1 MGTWRVREIDAG
13 TWLPSREVGGVDG
26 VSIIR
31 KIGRDAKMLE
41 SAMMEVTGTL
51 GEGYYRVE
59 LLDDGGSLVNVAT
72 LLFAPDDF
80 EWKYRQWSGSMSGRS
95 VLAPASERRLSPGA
109 YAPRGVDGAQWCV
122 DMLSEVID
130 APVTR
135 EGSFSLAQHVVFD
148 LGDSYLDAVWA
159 VLDAAGW
166 CMQVS
171 DDGTVTVREMPSE
184 PSLVIDSANTAL
196 LMPDFLRSMPIE
208 DVPNVLRVYDGTTE
222 YVAENDDPA
231 SPTSIPARGRRIEE
245 VEGDPTLREG
255 ETYGQ
260 YARRR
265 LAELSDIC
273 EEMDIEREYVDGIV
287 PYDVIRAN
295 LPEPGVVGDYRVMSQ
310 TVRCGNGIT
319 VGETW
324 GRIANGRN

>member
-1 MGTWRVREIDAG
+1 MGTWRVRKIDAG
-13 TWLPSREVGGVDG
+13 TWLPAHEVGGVDG
-26 VSIIR
+26 VSISR
-31 KIGRDAKMLE
+31 KVGKDAKMLE
-41 SAMMEVTGTL
+41 SAMMDVTGTL

-59 LLDDGGSLVNVAT
+59 LLDDVASLVDVAT
-72 LLFAPDDF
+72 MLFAPDGF
-80 EWKYRQWSGSMSGRS
+80 EWNHRKWSGSMSGRS

-109 YAPRGVDGAQWCV
+109 YAPKGVDGAQWCV
-122 DMLSEVID
+122 DMLSGVID

-148 LGDSYLDAVWA
+148 LGDSHLDAVWA

-166 CMQVS
+166 CMQIS
-171 DDGTVTVREMPSE
+171 GDGTVTVREMPSE
-184 PSLVIDSANTAL
+184 PSLVIDSSDAAI
-196 LMPDFLRSMPIE
+196 LMPNLSRSMPIE
-208 DVPNVLRVYDGTTE
+208 DVPNVLRVYDGATE
-222 YVAENDDPA
+222 HVAENDDPA
-231 SPTSIPARGRRIEE
+231 SPTSIPARGRRIEK
-245 VEGDPTLREG
+245 VEEDPTLREG

-265 LAELSDIC
+265 LAELGDIC
-273 EEMDIEREYVDGIV
+273 EEMDIEREHVDGIV

>member
-13 TWLPSREVGGVDG
+13 TWLPSHEVGAVDG
-26 VSIIR
+26 VSISR
-31 KIGRDAKMLE
+31 KVGKDAKMLE
-41 SAMMEVTGTL
+41 SAMMDVTGTL
-51 GEGYYRVE
+51 DEGYYRIE
-59 LLDDGGSLVNVAT
+59 LLDDGGSLVSVAT
-72 LLFAPDDF
+72 MLFASDNI
-80 EWKYRQWSGSMSGRS
+80 EWDHRKWSGSMSGRS
-95 VLAPASERRLSPGA
+95 VLAPASERRLAPGA
-109 YAPRGVDGAQWCV
+109 YAPKGVDGAQWCV
-122 DMLSEVID
+122 DMLSSVID

-148 LGDSYLDAVWA
+148 LGDSHLDAVWA
-159 VLDAAGW
+159 VLNAAGW
-166 CMQVS
+166 CMRVS
-171 DDGTVTVREMPSE
+171 GDGTVTVREIPSE

-196 LMPDFLRSMPIE
+196 LMPNFSRSMPIE
-208 DVPNVLRVYDGTTE
+208 AVPNVLRVYDGTTE

-245 VEGDPTLREG
+245 VEEDPTLREG

-265 LAELSDIC
+265 LAELGDIC

>member
-1 MGTWRVREIDAG
+1 MGTWRVREIDTA
-13 TWLPSREVGGVDG
+13 TWLPAREVGGVDG
-26 VSIIR
+26 VSISR

-41 SAMMEVTGTL
+41 SAMMDVTGTL
-51 GEGYYRVE
+51 DEGYYRVE

-122 DMLSEVID
+122 DTLSSVMD
-130 APVTR
+130 APVTS

-171 DDGTVTVREMPSE
+171 GDGTVTVREMPSE
-184 PSLVIDSANTAL
+184 PSLVIDSANSGL
-196 LMPDFLRSMPIE
+196 LMPNFSRSMPIE
-208 DVPNVLRVYDGTTE
+208 DVPNVLRVFDGATE
-222 YVAENDDPA
+222 YVAENDDPT
-231 SPTSIPARGRRIEE
+231 SPTSIPSRGRRIEE
-245 VEGDPTLREG
+245 VEEDPTLREG

-265 LAELSDIC
+265 LAELGDIC
-273 EEMDIEREYVDGIV
+273 EEMDIEREWVDGIM
-287 PYDVIRAN
+287 PYDVMQAN
-295 LPEPGVVGDYRVMSQ
+295 LAESGTVGDYRVMSQ

-324 GRIANGRN
+324 GRIANERN

>member
-13 TWLPSREVGGVDG
+13 TWLPSHEVGAVDG
-26 VSIIR
+26 VSISR
-31 KIGRDAKMLE
+31 KVGKDAKMLE
-41 SAMMEVTGTL
+41 SAMMDVTGTL
-51 GEGYYRVE
+51 DEGYYRIE
-59 LLDDGGSLVNVAT
+59 LLDDGGSLVSVAT
-72 LLFAPDDF
+72 MLFASDNI
-80 EWKYRQWSGSMSGRS
+80 EWDHRKWSGSMSGRS
-95 VLAPASERRLSPGA
+95 VLAPASERRLAPGA
-109 YAPRGVDGAQWCV
+109 YAPKGVDGAQWCV
-122 DMLSEVID
+122 DMLSSVID

-148 LGDSYLDAVWA
+148 LGDSHLDAVWA
-159 VLDAAGW
+159 VLNAAGW
-166 CMQVS
+166 CMRVS
-171 DDGTVTVREMPSE
+171 GDGTVTVREIPSE

-196 LMPDFLRSMPIE
+196 LMPDLSRSMPIE

-245 VEGDPTLREG
+245 VEEDPTLREG

-265 LAELSDIC
+265 LAELGDIC